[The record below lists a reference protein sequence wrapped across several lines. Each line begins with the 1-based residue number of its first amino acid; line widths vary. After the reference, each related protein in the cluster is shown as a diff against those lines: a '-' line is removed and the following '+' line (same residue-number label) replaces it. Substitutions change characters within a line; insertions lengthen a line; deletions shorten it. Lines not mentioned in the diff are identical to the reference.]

1 MNFPRI
7 IRNYYVNKLMSNSC
21 VPTVASVSLRRR
33 ARGQLY
39 DNYMFKT
46 YHKFLYSI
54 FLALK
59 SLRFFNR
66 FSLISAPQE
75 QKPKSLSLFSLRIF
89 GF

>member
-1 MNFPRI
+1 MF
-7 IRNYYVNKLMSNSC
+7 NSC

-59 SLRFFNR
+59 SR
-66 FSLISAPQE
+66 
-75 QKPKSLSLFSLRIF
+75 
-89 GF
+89 

>member
-1 MNFPRI
+1 MF
-7 IRNYYVNKLMSNSC
+7 NSC
-21 VPTVASVSLRRR
+21 VPTVASISLRRR

-59 SLRFFNR
+59 SPWLLKRL
-66 FSLISAPQE
+66 SLISAPQE
-75 QKPKSLSLFSLRIF
+75 QNQNPSVCFLY